1 MAVTEETTALVHAG
15 PSIFDRI
22 ADPMAAVKEMGSF
35 LAKSGMFGCNKEEQ
49 GQVIALTCMCERKTP
64 IEILRTYH
72 IIEGK
77 LSMRADAMLAAYR
90 GRGGKVTWK
99 QFDET
104 AAIGIWDF
112 DRIATT
118 IGFTMEDAR
127 RAGVVKP
134 GSAWMKY
141 PDAMLRARCISKAIR
156 MLCPEAVS
164 GVYTPEEIHDIN
176 NEGQGQPQINEP
188 KVAKAQTAV
197 VKAEILKPEVA
208 AKVAEVVKIVEGTMV
223 DGPPEAGKP
232 APAPVAEK
240 KADPKPAKMEE
251 NPLPKQHEAV
261 AMIMKGREAEVL
273 KWFIANKWIK
283 DGESFEHL
291 FQGDCERILS
301 RPDPFLR
308 AVGQGKAISSTRPV
322 PK

>member
-1 MAVTEETTALVHAG
+1 MSAPETTALATTG
-15 PSIFDRI
+15 LSIFDKI
-22 ADPMAAVKEMGSF
+22 ADPMVAIKEMGDF
-35 LAKSGMFGCNKEEQ
+35 LAKSGMFGCTKTEQ

-99 QFDET
+99 QFNDE

-112 DRIATT
+112 DRVATT
-118 IGFTMEDAR
+118 IGFTMEDAK
-127 RAGVVKP
+127 RAGVVKL
-134 GSAWMKY
+134 GSAWTKY

-164 GVYTPEEIHDIN
+164 GVYTPEEINDFN
-176 NEGQGQPQINEP
+176 NEGPPQMNEP
-188 KVAKAQTAV
+188 KAAKAQTT
-197 VKAEILKPEVA
+197 VKAEVLKPEAA
-208 AKVAEVVKIVEGTMV
+208 AKVAEVVKIVEGTVV
-223 DGPPEAGKP
+223 DGPPLKQEAPTGANKP
-232 APAPVAEK
+232 AP
-240 KADPKPAKMEE
+240 PKTEPKVEKMEE

-273 KWFIANKWIK
+273 KWFVANKWISE
-283 DGESFEHL
+283 G
-291 FQGDCERILS
+291 QGFADLYQQDCERILS

-308 AVGQGKAISSTRPV
+308 AVGQGKAIASTRPV